1 MTEQNANSPLGDRID
16 VSNKDRH
23 IVIVGEARYPSTADK
38 PLSLNVAKNFRD
50 DEMRDFLMELLEKMA
65 NHKLS
70 AEQRGLAVTTG
81 LRLPEREVIS
91 LGTLVNAW
99 LAEPTLR
106 EFATALLHAAY
117 PGG

>member
-65 NHKLS
+65 NHKLQTIFAILLLILMLKYG
-70 AEQRGLAVTTG
+70 AE
-81 LRLPEREVIS
+81 
-91 LGTLVNAW
+91 
-99 LAEPTLR
+99 
-106 EFATALLHAAY
+106 LLLNTI
-117 PGG
+117 